1 MFDFLTRK
9 QLMLLGAIVAGSAI
23 AGYIVPTE
31 AAKLIATNQIADGAI
46 TTPKIANG
54 AVTLAK
60 FGTGVADS
68 LKGSNGIDG
77 TNGINCWDLNGDGV
91 QDASE
96 DINSDGQWDALD
108 CQGSS
113 TGFHPN
119 TAPIVDAGPDQSVEG
134 VLFQT
139 GGGCAPIIGC
149 TPTTYHL
156 GCQFDLTGDV
166 QDDEFTGFLSTK
178 WSSLLPVQFSSED
191 SLNAQVALQASSPD
205 PFTSDLLPF
214 TVTLAANDG
223 ILEGSDDVSLTC
235 TLPAG

>member
-1 MFDFLTRK
+1 MLDFLTRK
-9 QLMLLGAIVAGSAI
+9 QLTLLGAIVAGSAI

-31 AAKLIATNQIADGAI
+31 AAKLIGTND
-46 TTPKIANG
+46 IANG
-54 AVTLAK
+54 AVTTPKIADGAVSLAK

-68 LKGSNGIDG
+68 LKGTNGVNG
-77 TNGINCWDLNGDGV
+77 ANGINCWDLNGNRVNDPTEDVNHDGFW
-91 QDASE
+91 
-96 DINSDGQWDALD
+96 NALD

-119 TAPIVDAGPDQSVEG
+119 TAPIVDAGSDQSVVG

-139 GGGCAPIIGC
+139 GGGCFLNIC
-149 TPTTYHL
+149 TPITYNL
-156 GCQFDLTGDV
+156 GCQFDLAGDV

-205 PFTSDLLPF
+205 QFTSDLLPF
-214 TVTLAANDG
+214 TVTLTANDG
-223 ILEGSDDVSLTC
+223 ILEASDDVSLTC
-235 TLPAG
+235 RLPVPA